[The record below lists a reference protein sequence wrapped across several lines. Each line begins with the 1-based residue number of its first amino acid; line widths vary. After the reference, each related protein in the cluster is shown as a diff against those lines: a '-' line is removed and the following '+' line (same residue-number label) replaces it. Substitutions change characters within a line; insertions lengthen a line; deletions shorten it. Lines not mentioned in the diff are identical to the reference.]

1 MCIKCASESDR
12 TPLVPTTAVGLS
24 AQHRTHAAITPEKMA
39 FDAHEVARA
48 GRGEK
53 QSRMPRVSVCI
64 SGQLR
69 TFLEPSVQSSLARM
83 LHHGGYEYVLSVD
96 QPIQRNESRLQ
107 IGLQAITAQRF
118 AWEVSA
124 TFKHYAAALRTQLV
138 PCASSSSH
146 RHRIFYTLAKRIE
159 PCYAMLEAL
168 EKARSIVYDYAMRV
182 RPDHMFLRRVPHV
195 SVLLDAWAHGR
206 NVLLMD
212 DQIGVTT
219 RQHAKTLFLAP
230 ARVYSSCVTADM
242 WSRTCNVSNAAAKST
257 MSRPPFQACMS
268 MGLVSWFSSENST
281 WMELDSAPCTVKI
294 ERPQGSTMSP
304 DKVRVAEAF
313 DRQCHTWDAHRME
326 GISVSSK
333 RTLDHNLSEWSPIFA
348 PAVMPASAPCVR
360 SGCAAP
366 SFLFERPQ
374 LSSRNDSA

>member
-1 MCIKCASESDR
+1 MVCRR
-12 TPLVPTTAVGLS
+12 TPTPRKFTTAPQLVLS

-124 TFKHYAAALRTQLV
+124 TFKRYAAALRTQLV

-230 ARVYSSCVTADM
+230 ARVYSSCATADM
-242 WSRTCNVSNAAAKST
+242 WSRTCNVSNAVPPNRQCLDRHSKRALRWASSRGSAAKTARGWSWT
-257 MSRPPFQACMS
+257 PRRAQSKLKDRKDRPCRR
-268 MGLVSWFSSENST
+268 
-281 WMELDSAPCTVKI
+281 I
-294 ERPQGSTMSP
+294 R
-304 DKVRVAEAF
+304 
-313 DRQCHTWDAHRME
+313 
-326 GISVSSK
+326 
-333 RTLDHNLSEWSPIFA
+333 
-348 PAVMPASAPCVR
+348 
-360 SGCAAP
+360 
-366 SFLFERPQ
+366 
-374 LSSRNDSA
+374 